1 VKEGLLGGHL
11 DEWEEKEK
19 GKNLFGKM

>member
-1 VKEGLLGGHL
+1 VRKGLLGGHP